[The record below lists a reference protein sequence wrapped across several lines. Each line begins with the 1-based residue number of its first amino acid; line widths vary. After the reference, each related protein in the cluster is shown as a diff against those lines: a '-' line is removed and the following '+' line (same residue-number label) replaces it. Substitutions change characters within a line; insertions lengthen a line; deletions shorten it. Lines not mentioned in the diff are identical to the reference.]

1 MSPAQ
6 EAAVAVSL
14 ALASMLITV
23 GSLRAMVAI
32 SNGSADHWFEPR
44 WKREAR
50 LLSHYI
56 PQGDEWGR

>member
-1 MSPAQ
+1 MTQ
-6 EAAVAVSL
+6 EQVLGALL